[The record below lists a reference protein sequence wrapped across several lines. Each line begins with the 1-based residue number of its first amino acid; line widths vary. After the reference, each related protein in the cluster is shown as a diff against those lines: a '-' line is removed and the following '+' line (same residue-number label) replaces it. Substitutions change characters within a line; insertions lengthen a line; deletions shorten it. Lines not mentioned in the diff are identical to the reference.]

1 MLAIIKSSDGI
12 NTVIIN
18 ITDGIS
24 LETIKDVINDSLV
37 NEEDYAENLLE
48 LGLITNY
55 EDMFYDIEL

>member
-1 MLAIIKSSDGI
+1 MLAIIKSSDDI
-12 NTVIIN
+12 NMVIITIAN
-18 ITDGIS
+18 GVS

-37 NEEDYAENLLE
+37 NEEDYAEKLLE